1 MKAKLD
7 AYLSKW
13 LSRKLKV
20 FLIGCAALFT
30 GKLDSN
36 DWVIIGTAYIAFQ
49 GATDI
54 VERLMKVRIPKQ
66 TEVTENTPNAK

>member
-1 MKAKLD
+1 MKAKIDNFLN
-7 AYLSKW
+7 KW
-13 LSRKLKV
+13 LSRKLMV
-20 FLIGCAALFT
+20 FLIGSIALFS

>member
-1 MKAKLD
+1 MKAKIDQFLN
-7 AYLSKW
+7 KW
-13 LSRKLKV
+13 LSRKLMV
-20 FLIGCAALFT
+20 FLIGSTALFT